1 MDGMINFLE
10 IVGNEY
16 KLERESLVSTLNKA
30 NKCNSIAI
38 ISIMG
43 PKSSGKTFFID
54 CLFNYMNSEY
64 KDEWPKCDDAIIK
77 LDQNQCKQNNEINK
91 VLKISSQPFIIEEQ
105 LDKNVYTTAVYLI
118 DSDNIFDH
126 QMQCRC
132 VRDMSALLL
141 LISSTVIFNC
151 REELK
156 VNKSFPIF
164 LF

>member
-30 NKCNSIAI
+30 NKCNSIAV

-43 PKSSGKTFFID
+43 QKSSGKTFFID
-54 CLFNYMNSEY
+54 CLFNYINSKY
-64 KDEWPKCDDAIIK
+64 KDQWPECDDAIMK
-77 LDQNQCKQNNEINK
+77 LDQNQTKTK
-91 VLKISSQPFIIEEQ
+91 VLKISSQPFIIEEK
-105 LDKNVYTTAVYLI
+105 LHNNVYTTAVYLI

-126 QMQCRC
+126 EMQCKC
-132 VRDMSALLL
+132 VRDISALLL

-151 REELK
+151 REELT
-156 VNKSFPIF
+156 VNKSFSIF